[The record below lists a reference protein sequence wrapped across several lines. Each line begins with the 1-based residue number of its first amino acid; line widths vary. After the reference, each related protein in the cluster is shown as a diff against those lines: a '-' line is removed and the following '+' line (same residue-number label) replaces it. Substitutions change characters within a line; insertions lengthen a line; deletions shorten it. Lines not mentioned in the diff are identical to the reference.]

1 MKIYLAA
8 RYGRR
13 AEIAKYGEKLT
24 VLGHT
29 VTSRWLKGLHSLPG
43 GAKLEYAV
51 EQLDPEV
58 RHKIEE
64 FAFEDVADVLEAD
77 LVISFTE
84 TGPTPRGG
92 RHVEF
97 GIAYAVGKKLWVVPG
112 RENIFHWLPKVES
125 MTWDEAVKRLAA
137 PDVELAAESD

>member
-24 VLGHT
+24 ALGHT
-29 VTSRWLKGLHSLPG
+29 ITSRWLKGLHSLPDG
-43 GAKLEYAV
+43 VTLERKI

-58 RHKIEE
+58 RHRIEE

-97 GIAYAVGKKLWVVPG
+97 GIAYAVGKKLWVVPQ

-125 MTWDEAVKRLAA
+125 MTWEEAVKRLTV
-137 PDVELAAESD
+137 PDIELPAESD

>member
-13 AEIAKYGEKLT
+13 AEIAKYGEKIES
-24 VLGHT
+24 LGHT
-29 VTSRWLKGLHSLPG
+29 VTSRWLKGLHTLPDG
-43 GAKLEYAV
+43 VTLEKKV
-51 EQLDPEV
+51 ERMDPEV
-58 RHKIEE
+58 QQKIEE
-64 FAFEDVADVLEAD
+64 YAIEDVVDVLESD

-125 MTWDEAVKRLAA
+125 MTWPEALERLAA
-137 PDVELAAESD
+137 PDVELPARSD